1 MAPSFCPFLHFSW
14 SSAEQMEWSNKLYID
29 VKLYNLCITEAYP
42 LLRPACQRA
51 AGHGGPAQLWS
62 VCQDEGWHYRRP
74 ETGRAQGGG
83 VEIYIFETPTTSWY
97 FFGWSQSPSFVSVK
111 IPTVVKKKK
120 SQTLLILELTLFYN
134 H

>member
-62 VCQDEGWHYRRP
+62 VCQDEGRHYRRP
-74 ETGRAQGGG
+74 ETGRAQGG
-83 VEIYIFETPTTSWY
+83 VWKYIFLKHQQQADIFLDGARAHLLCPLR
-97 FFGWSQSPSFVSVK
+97 FRQS
-111 IPTVVKKKK
+111 
-120 SQTLLILELTLFYN
+120 
-134 H
+134 

>member
-1 MAPSFCPFLHFSW
+1 MAPSFCPFLHFFGLLLNRRNG
-14 SSAEQMEWSNKLYID
+14 QIVYTVD

-62 VCQDEGWHYRRP
+62 VCQDEGRHYRRP

-83 VEIYIFETPTTSWY
+83 CGNIYF
-97 FFGWSQSPSFVSVK
+97 
-111 IPTVVKKKK
+111 
-120 SQTLLILELTLFYN
+120 
-134 H
+134 